1 MRNGQRSV
9 HRFFCLNCGREG
21 IPISRKESFQKEK
34 FHRKKL
40 YCPWCKTE
48 VNHIECKNSSDIE
61 KFKKDFEEGLYKEE
75 AQKSIDFISN
85 SRKVI

>member
-1 MRNGQRSV
+1 MATYEI
-9 HRFFCLNCGREG
+9 HDFYCLNCGKKS
-21 IPISRKESFQKEK
+21 IPLSRKSGHQHARN
-34 FHRKKL
+34 HRKKL

-61 KFKKDFEEGLYKEE
+61 KFKKNFEEGLYKEE
-75 AQKSIDFISN
+75 AQKSIDFIYN

>member
-1 MRNGQRSV
+1 MSKTINS
-9 HRFFCLNCGREG
+9 RFFCLNCGKEG
-21 IPISRKESFQKEK
+21 IPIARKESFQKEK

-40 YCPWCKTE
+40 YCPWCKEE

-61 KFKKDFEEGLYKEE
+61 KFKENFEKGLYIEE
-75 AQKSIDFISN
+75 AQKSIDFIRD